1 MKIAFD
7 AKRYYHNNTGL
18 GNYSRTIVGGLQ
30 RLYPDNSYVLYDA
43 RTLPRTFSLAHR
55 ARREGCDIFHGLS
68 NELPLRLSDSMPTV
82 VTMHDVAW
90 RTFPD
95 MYHAADRVIYDFKYG
110 RACRNATHVIAIS
123 ESTKRDVMRFYG
135 VPEENISVIYQPV
148 QEFYYTPLSADEA
161 DTAVSNRF
169 GGSLPRDFILYVG
182 SINSR
187 KNLIAVID
195 ALAMLKPDNRPFLL
209 VVGNGRAYRTL
220 VEQRIEQ
227 YGLRNSVAI
236 ATDIHNNTLLQAL
249 YAKARLFVY
258 PSFYEGFGLPVVEAA
273 LQQTPVITTTVSSL
287 PEAAGPDACLINPH
301 SSCAAE
307 QMAHHIA
314 RLTADDSLNRHTG
327 KAMEQYAR
335 THFDP
340 TMLTHRMMHLYRRL
354 TGNC

>member
-68 NELPLRLSDSMPTV
+68 NELPLRLPDSMPTV

-148 QEFYYTPLSADEA
+148 QEFYYTPLSADETE
-161 DTAVSNRF
+161 TAVSNRF
-169 GGSLPRDFILYVG
+169 GGSLPDDFILYVG

>member
-18 GNYSRTIVGGLQ
+18 GNYSRTLVGCLQ
-30 RLYPDNSYVLYDA
+30 RLFPDNSYMLYDA
-43 RTLPRTFSLAHR
+43 PPLPRTFSLAHR
-55 ARREGCDIFHGLS
+55 AKREGCDLFHGLS
-68 NELPLRLSDSMPTV
+68 NELPLRLPDNMPTV

-110 RACRNATHVIAIS
+110 RACRNATHVVAIS

-135 VPEENISVIYQPV
+135 VPEENISVICQPV
-148 QEFYYTPLSADEA
+148 QEFYYNPLPAEEA
-161 DTAVSNRF
+161 ETAISNRF
-169 GGSLPRDFILYVG
+169 NGSLPRDFILYVG

-187 KNLIAVID
+187 KNLISLID
-195 ALAMLKPDNRPFLL
+195 ALALIKPGNRPFLL
-209 VVGNGRAYRTL
+209 VVGNGRAYRNL
-220 VEQRIEQ
+220 VEQRIAQ
-227 YGLRNSVAI
+227 HKLQNSVSI

-249 YAKARLFVY
+249 YAKARIFVY

-287 PEAAGPDACLINPH
+287 PEAAGPDACLIDPH
-301 SSCAAE
+301 SPDAAE

-314 RLTADDSLNRHTG
+314 ELTADNDLNQRIG

-340 TMLTHRMMHLYRRL
+340 TLLTNQMMQLYKRL
-354 TGNC
+354 AGNI

>member
-1 MKIAFD
+1 M
-7 AKRYYHNNTGL
+7 
-18 GNYSRTIVGGLQ
+18 
-30 RLYPDNSYVLYDA
+30 
-43 RTLPRTFSLAHR
+43 
-55 ARREGCDIFHGLS
+55 
-68 NELPLRLSDSMPTV
+68 
-82 VTMHDVAW
+82 
-90 RTFPD
+90 
-95 MYHAADRVIYDFKYG
+95 
-110 RACRNATHVIAIS
+110 
-123 ESTKRDVMRFYG
+123 
-135 VPEENISVIYQPV
+135 

-161 DTAVSNRF
+161 ERAVSNRF
-169 GGSLPRDFILYVG
+169 GGSLPGDFILYVG

-354 TGNC
+354 TENC

>member
-1 MKIAFD
+1 
-7 AKRYYHNNTGL
+7 
-18 GNYSRTIVGGLQ
+18 
-30 RLYPDNSYVLYDA
+30 
-43 RTLPRTFSLAHR
+43 
-55 ARREGCDIFHGLS
+55 
-68 NELPLRLSDSMPTV
+68 
-82 VTMHDVAW
+82 
-90 RTFPD
+90 
-95 MYHAADRVIYDFKYG
+95 
-110 RACRNATHVIAIS
+110 
-123 ESTKRDVMRFYG
+123 MRFYG

-161 DTAVSNRF
+161 ETAVSNRF
-169 GGSLPRDFILYVG
+169 GGSLPDDFILYVG

-314 RLTADDSLNRHTG
+314 RLTTDDSLNRHTG

-354 TGNC
+354 TENC